1 MIDFTRKIGFEEF
14 EWRQV
19 NTDLHGV
26 ATNTYQL
33 ALQLV
38 LEALGSRTL
47 DIVAIMPVTASPE
60 ALAAV
65 LRSGAL
71 PCLLDINPFNLQLD
85 VAMLKEA
92 VSKCENC
99 VVITSGD
106 NVSSSIRDFL
116 KEEDIIEICD
126 TRHTI
131 NPFVATEPKATF
143 EIYDLAPLIG
153 AGGFIVA
160 QFPDILEDIKTV
172 RSGILGHAGHLSPKI
187 SSFLE
192 ARVYIHEIY
201 VQNRKNYEQNHGM
214 KLITDF
220 RYPLLVTESADRVI
234 AHLHSYGVTATR
246 GCVPL
251 HKMDS
256 IKDRWEATPSYP
268 IAEKMFEKV
277 TALPVGYRMT
287 FSEIKNVLLACKE
300 LK

>member
-1 MIDFTRKIGFEEF
+1 MIDFTRKIGFEDF
-14 EWRQV
+14 EWKQT
-19 NTDLHGV
+19 NTDLYGV

-33 ALQLV
+33 ALQVV

-65 LRSGAL
+65 LRAGAT

-85 VAMLKEA
+85 VAILKEA
-92 VSKCENC
+92 VSKCEHC

-116 KEEDIIEICD
+116 VEQDIIEICD

-153 AGGFIVA
+153 AGGFIVSKY
-160 QFPDILEDIKTV
+160 QDIMDDIKMV
-172 RSGILGHAGHLSPKI
+172 RSGILGHAGHVSPKM
-187 SSFLE
+187 STFLQK
-192 ARVYIHEIY
+192 RIFMHDVY
-201 VQNRKNYEQNHGM
+201 VQNRKNYEQDHGLR
-214 KLITDF
+214 LITDF
-220 RYPLLVTESADRVI
+220 RYPLLITESADRVI
-234 AHLHSYGVTATR
+234 AHLHSYGVSATR

-251 HKMDS
+251 HKIDS

-268 IAEKMFEKV
+268 VAEELFGKV

-287 FSEIKNVLLACKE
+287 HSEIKNILLACKE